1 MGKITA
7 TSKELDDS
15 LAEKRS
21 KVQSPEELVYVSREI
36 RLSIVV
42 QLSDRQVGSR
52 ASFAAEVGIPQ
63 WTTGKVGGFDQPR
76 AVQTSCSS
84 VRQDR
89 QCADQSRPSV
99 VIQEDQG
106 DCCYFSG
113 VLNVSSTDAVVVVPL
128 GTN

>member
-42 QLSDRQVGSR
+42 QLSDRQVVFLRSSVIPER
-52 ASFAAEVGIPQ
+52 ASI
-63 WTTGKVGGFDQPR
+63 TG
-76 AVQTSCSS
+76 T
-84 VRQDR
+84 
-89 QCADQSRPSV
+89 
-99 VIQEDQG
+99 
-106 DCCYFSG
+106 
-113 VLNVSSTDAVVVVPL
+113 LL
-128 GTN
+128 G